1 MDYTYPFKLFPK
13 TIDQYS
19 YKYKFFN
26 TLEKKKKRDCQ
37 IYFPYQQFIGK
48 GFNFEREV
56 IKSIA
61 LVVRLSEDNKNIESF
76 FFYIETQIIQR
87 IT

>member
-26 TLEKKKKRDCQ
+26 TLEKKKKE
-37 IYFPYQQFIGK
+37 IVKFIFLTSNLLVK
-48 GFNFEREV
+48 DLILKERLLKV
-56 IKSIA
+56 
-61 LVVRLSEDNKNIESF
+61 
-76 FFYIETQIIQR
+76 
-87 IT
+87 

>member
-26 TLEKKKKRDCQ
+26 TLEKKKKE
-37 IYFPYQQFIGK
+37 IVKFILLTSNLLVK
-48 GFNFEREV
+48 DLILKERLLKV
-56 IKSIA
+56 
-61 LVVRLSEDNKNIESF
+61 
-76 FFYIETQIIQR
+76 
-87 IT
+87 